1 MEENLL
7 TPRGI
12 QSLDD
17 VCEIALAKA
26 HKAYEQFWPERE
38 NGDYTARVLPLVG
51 RLDKPDVTEPVE
63 ILKQFISDEEV
74 EADARRFAILL
85 FVPTIEPRVDGRPS
99 RTTARLFLDE
109 VEFLTKYAIHR
120 IIAPIFCS
128 TAYVYRAQSAH
139 MSRDFNLAWVNA
151 AQSIYWS
158 GIAEASADFGDVIT
172 EIRLNERERS
182 KRDRIGKVAHAGG
195 DAKVEKIEKAHE
207 YAFSLVRERMP
218 PSKWGSKNAAAGNIL
233 KDVRTFMKDNAI
245 PHKEDADE
253 ASARRTIVGW
263 LGDMPDGASYIRNF
277 QSKSRT

>member
-1 MEENLL
+1 MEEDPL
-7 TPRGI
+7 TPRSI

-38 NGDYTARVLPLVG
+38 NGDYIARVLPLVG

-85 FVPTIEPRVDGRPS
+85 FVPTIEPRVKGRPI

-109 VEFLTKYAIHR
+109 VEFLTQFAIHR
-120 IIAPIFCS
+120 MIVPIFCS
-128 TAYVYRAQSAH
+128 TAYICRAQRAD
-139 MSRDFNLAWVNA
+139 MAGDFNLAWANA
-151 AQSIYWS
+151 AQSLFWS

-172 EIRLNERERS
+172 GIRSNERERS
-182 KRDRIGKVAHAGG
+182 KSDRIGKIAHAGG
-195 DAKVEKIEKAHE
+195 DAKVEKNEKAHE
-207 YAFSLVRERMP
+207 YAFALIRERMP

-233 KDVRTFMKDNAI
+233 KDVRKFMKDNAI

-263 LGDMPDGASYIRNF
+263 LGKMPDGPSYIRNF
-277 QSKSRT
+277 QGKSKA